1 MDTKES
7 EEKDNTT
14 GKDGSIDSGSQYPS
28 AQFLVDACFNDYQ
41 RLQDNYSKV
50 YEKTNIALAFVG
62 VVLTIMLTTLD
73 FSSLSEIMGN
83 MNVGQL
89 LLVLI
94 EIGCCICG
102 VGLLLISAIK
112 FLYLLKGQDIPVFN
126 SVDVRDAEL
135 YREDNETAAMWL
147 IDKYTSVV
155 FELRPIVERKQ
166 KAFDSTLT
174 MTIGGIILY
183 SISVILQ
190 KGGF

>member
-7 EEKDNTT
+7 AEKDNTT

-73 FSSLSEIMGN
+73 FSSLSKIMGN

-112 FLYLLKGQDIPVFN
+112 FLYLLKGKDIPVFN

>member
-7 EEKDNTT
+7 AEKDNTT

-73 FSSLSEIMGN
+73 FSSLSKIMGN

-89 LLVLI
+89 LLALI
-94 EIGCCICG
+94 EIGCYICG
-102 VGLLLISAIK
+102 VGLLLICAIK
-112 FLYLLKGQDIPVFN
+112 FLHLLKGKDIPVFN

>member
-7 EEKDNTT
+7 AEKGNTT

-73 FSSLSEIMGN
+73 FSSLSKIMGN

-112 FLYLLKGQDIPVFN
+112 FLYLLKGKDIPVFN
-126 SVDVRDAEL
+126 SVDVRDVEL

>member
-1 MDTKES
+1 MDNKES
-7 EEKDNTT
+7 ADQNKSSEKVNTVNLT
-14 GKDGSIDSGSQYPS
+14 DQYPS
-28 AQFLVDACFNDYQ
+28 AQLFVDACFNDYQ

-73 FSSLSEIMGN
+73 FSSLSKIMGN

-89 LLVLI
+89 LLALI

-112 FLYLLKGQDIPVFN
+112 FCTFEGKRHSCFN

-155 FELRPIVERKQ
+155 FELRPIVEKKQ

-174 MTIGGIILY
+174 MTISGIILY
-183 SISVILQ
+183 AISIILQ
-190 KGGF
+190 KEAFR